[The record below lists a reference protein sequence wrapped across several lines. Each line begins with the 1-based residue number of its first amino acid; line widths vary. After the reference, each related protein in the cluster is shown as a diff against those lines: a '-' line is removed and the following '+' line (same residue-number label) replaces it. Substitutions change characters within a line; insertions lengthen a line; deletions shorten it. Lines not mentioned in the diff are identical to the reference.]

1 MIIGAAETKINKM
14 DRMKMNCIALLSNK
28 YLQYLLAALP
38 LRVDTD
44 WIQIHQT
51 IANRKVYDSDE
62 RIYIQMSESHA
73 NQNSWGVISN

>member
-28 YLQYLLAALP
+28 YSQYLLAALP

-44 WIQIHQT
+44 
-51 IANRKVYDSDE
+51 
-62 RIYIQMSESHA
+62 
-73 NQNSWGVISN
+73 